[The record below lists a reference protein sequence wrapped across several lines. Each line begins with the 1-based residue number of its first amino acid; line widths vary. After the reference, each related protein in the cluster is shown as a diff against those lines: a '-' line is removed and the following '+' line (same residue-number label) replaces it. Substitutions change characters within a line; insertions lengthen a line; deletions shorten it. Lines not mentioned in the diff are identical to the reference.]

1 MTQRST
7 HENQIRGS
15 VLGMRGR
22 RKLRSPTDHPEL
34 REQRAQLLRTR
45 TASIPFTVCVCVFDP
60 LCHWKISTVGRFD
73 RFKIG
78 VKAPPPPPSWNFAR
92 YSWNATSYF
101 EIAWISFIPNDYTL
115 VSLPNG
121 ERKVSTSLILSQVPF
136 PIFLFPILQIS
147 STTHI
152 ACEKFI
158 AETTTNVKLQTENIC
173 FRLIPRIYLLNI
185 FNIDNDVR
193 WDS

>member
-60 LCHWKISTVGRFD
+60 LVPLENINRRSVRSLQNRRESTTTTTVVEFRPLFVKRDELFRDRVDFVHTQRLYTCIFAKRRKESFDEFNFVAGSFSNISLSNS
-73 RFKIG
+73 
-78 VKAPPPPPSWNFAR
+78 PNFVNYAR
-92 YSWNATSYF
+92 R
-101 EIAWISFIPNDYTL
+101 L
-115 VSLPNG
+115 
-121 ERKVSTSLILSQVPF
+121 RKVYRGNDNKREI
-136 PIFLFPILQIS
+136 
-147 STTHI
+147 
-152 ACEKFI
+152 
-158 AETTTNVKLQTENIC
+158 TNRKYML
-173 FRLIPRIYLLNI
+173 RLISRIYLLNI

-193 WDS
+193 